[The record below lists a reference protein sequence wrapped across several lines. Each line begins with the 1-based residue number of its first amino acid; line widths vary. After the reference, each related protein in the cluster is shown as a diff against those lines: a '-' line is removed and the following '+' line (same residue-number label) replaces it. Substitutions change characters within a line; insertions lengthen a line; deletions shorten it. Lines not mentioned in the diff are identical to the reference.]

1 MSMIL
6 YHGSN
11 TKITNIDLSK
21 ARPFKDFGRGFYLTE
36 IKEQA
41 ERMAVRVADRFGG
54 IACVSTFELNDGF
67 INDVN
72 LNILKFDKHNKEW
85 ALFVMNNRSRNF
97 KNFENKLY
105 NGDNKY
111 DIVIGAVANDD
122 LVETFDLFRGGYMNI
137 YEVVKQIIYKD
148 LTNQYSFHSE
158 KAIKYLKAVD

>member
-1 MSMIL
+1 MIL

-11 TKITNIDLSK
+11 IKITNIDLSK

-54 IACVSTFELNDGF
+54 TACISTFELNDNF
-67 INDVN
+67 IYDDN
-72 LNILKFDKHNKEW
+72 LNILKFDNPTKEW
-85 ALFVMNNRSRNF
+85 ALFVMNNRDRNF
-97 KNFENKLY
+97 KEFENKLY

-122 LVETFDLFRGGYMNI
+122 LVETFGLFRGGYMNI
-137 YEVVKQIIYKD
+137 DELVKQITYRN
-148 LTNQYSFHSE
+148 LTNQYSFHNE
-158 KAIKYLKAVD
+158 KAIKYLKAVE